1 MTTPGGAVERRVVV
15 SAGVRVRR
23 DDGQVLLVRH
33 REGVAAGRWSVPFE
47 AVDDNEVAESA
58 AIRLLRD
65 ALHLDP
71 GRLEFAETLAIPA
84 ADEDVVINVFDAIG
98 WAGEPRFS
106 GRRFDDAGW
115 VDPAV
120 TSTVDVVPEV
130 ATWLAGGST
139 APLDI
144 HEGLDRLLIDAREE
158 LLRTYDALPIAA
170 RERALDG
177 EWSPADVLH
186 HVAAKEAYSVNEA
199 IRLADTPGHRWR
211 EFNSDQAEADRRL
224 RGRPSDAEVRD
235 RIVRA
240 HDHTLRM
247 VETLMPEQ
255 LAHYGAHPTLGVVQ
269 VRALFEEIATH
280 DREHIAQLIAMRE
293 AARTQGVR

>member
-1 MTTPGGAVERRVVV
+1 MTTPGGAIERRVVV

-23 DDGQVLLVRH
+23 EDGQVLLVRH

-106 GRRFDDAGW
+106 ARQFDDAGW
-115 VDPAV
+115 VDPGATGAV
-120 TSTVDVVPEV
+120 DLLPEV
-130 ATWLAGGST
+130 ATWLAGG
-139 APLDI
+139 ALLAVDP
-144 HEGLDRLLIDAREE
+144 HEGLERLLVEAREE
-158 LLRTYDALPIAA
+158 LLRTYEALPVAA
-170 RERALDG
+170 RERVLDG
-177 EWSPADVLH
+177 QWAPVDVLH
-186 HVAAKEAYSVNEA
+186 HVAAKEAYTVDEA
-199 IRLADTPGHRWR
+199 VRLADTPGHSWR
-211 EFNSDQAEADRRL
+211 EFNSDQAEADRRT
-224 RGRPSDAEVRD
+224 RGRPSDAEVRA
-235 RIVRA
+235 RIVRT

-247 VETLMPEQ
+247 AETLMPEQ
-255 LAHYGAHPTLGVVQ
+255 LAHYGVHPTLGVVQ
-269 VRALFEEIATH
+269 VRAQLDDIAAH
-280 DREHIAQLIAMRE
+280 DREHVRQLIAMRE
-293 AARTQGVR
+293 AARAQGVR